1 MSSEL
6 FEDIIPNL
14 HSNVHQSLSKEGF
27 VEATGIQAKVMP
39 IILEGKDVL
48 ASAKTG
54 SGKTLAFVLP
64 IVQKLLNNP
73 PADPN
78 QGNGPRVLILCPTR
92 ELATQIMDT
101 ISRVAKL
108 TNLRWGSI
116 TGGVPYFSQIA
127 MLRKPFDFL
136 VATPGRLMDHMREG
150 RVNFSRLEFFVLDEA
165 DRMLDMGFINDMVE
179 IAKETPSTRQTLLFS
194 ATLEGKVQTIAR
206 QFLKNPERVQMAS
219 VTDNHALI
227 SQVIYYADDLSHK
240 RALLMRILEDPAVW
254 QAIVFIST
262 KRAADR
268 LAEDLSIRDI
278 ACEALHGDL
287 KQSQR
292 TRVLD
297 KLKRGKIRV
306 VVATDVAARGIDVK
320 DLTHVINIDLP
331 RELDGYIHRIGRTG
345 RNGKAGI
352 AISFIGREDV
362 PQLSRLQ
369 HFIGKKL
376 EVQTLAGL
384 EPKRV
389 ADKPA
394 RPRSF
399 SSPKRSF
406 GGNNNNAGRQK
417 RLGSGRQA
425 QRG

>member
-1 MSSEL
+1 MSSSEL
-6 FEDIIPNL
+6 FEDIITNL
-14 HSNVHQSLSKEGF
+14 HSSVHQSLTKEGY
-27 VEATGIQAKVMP
+27 VSATGIQSKVMP
-39 IILEGKDVL
+39 IILAGRDVM
-48 ASAKTG
+48 ASAETG

-73 PADPN
+73 LADPH
-78 QGNGPRVLILCPTR
+78 QGNGPRVLILSPTR
-92 ELATQIMDT
+92 ELATQIMET
-101 ISRVAKL
+101 ISKVAKL
-108 TNLRWGSI
+108 TSLRWGSI

-165 DRMLDMGFINDMVE
+165 DRMLDMGFIDDMRR
-179 IAKETPSTRQTLLFS
+179 IAEETPSTRQTLLFS

-240 RALLMRILEDPAVW
+240 RALLMRILEDPTVW

-268 LAEDLSIRDI
+268 LAEDLSIREI
-278 ACEALHGDL
+278 SCEALHGDL

-345 RNGKAGI
+345 RNGKTGV
-352 AISFIGREDV
+352 AISFIGPEDR
-362 PQLSRLQ
+362 PQLARIQ

-376 EVQTLAGL
+376 DIQTLEGL
-384 EPKRV
+384 EPKRT

-399 SSPKRSF
+399 GTPKRSF
-406 GGNNNNAGRQK
+406 GGNNNNGRQK
-417 RLGSGRQA
+417 RLGTGRQA

>member
-6 FEDIIPNL
+6 FEDIIKNL
-14 HSNVHQSLSKEGF
+14 HSSIHQSLTKEGF
-27 VEATGIQAKVMP
+27 VKATGIQTKVMP
-39 IILEGKDVL
+39 IILEGRDVL

-78 QGNGPRVLILCPTR
+78 QGTGPRVLILCPTR
-92 ELATQIMDT
+92 ELATQIMET
-101 ISRVAKL
+101 ISKVAKL
-108 TNLRWGSI
+108 TALRWGSI

-165 DRMLDMGFINDMVE
+165 DRMLDMGFIGDMVHISE
-179 IAKETPSTRQTLLFS
+179 KIPSTRQTLLFS

-240 RALLMRILEDPAVW
+240 RALLMRILEDPTVW

-320 DLTHVINIDLP
+320 DLSHVINIDLP

-345 RNGKAGI
+345 RNGKHGK
-352 AISFIGREDV
+352 AISFIGKEDLS
-362 PQLSRLQ
+362 QLSRLQ

-376 EVQTLAGL
+376 DVQVLEGL
-384 EPKRV
+384 EPKRI

-399 SSPKRSF
+399 GSPKRSY
-406 GGNNNNAGRQK
+406 GGNNNGRQK